1 MGKKVVLFIVT
12 LMFTVSLSGCLHD
25 DRGNG
30 ELSSAIRI
38 MGSSD
43 EVDAEDYNV
52 LYIGH
57 SFGKVFAETLQDY
70 AHTAGFTNHSEYIEF
85 SGGAS
90 GAPDRLWAD
99 DGHRENIKDY
109 LDTGEID
116 VLIMIC
122 CSLEFIGQSGITN
135 FTDEAIHNFT
145 AYAVG
150 QNPDVR
156 IGLSMPWK
164 DFPGD
169 YENAS
174 QFAANSTLDLWP
186 YWVNL
191 SQNLSAEFPTNDI
204 FTFHHGAVAYEL
216 REMFE
221 AGELEGDIEQL
232 QGPRQTSV
240 FTDEKGHAG
249 QITIDTGTLIW
260 LHAVHGFEP
269 LDMPEFTQW
278 NTDIRVIADSLLDAQ
293 YQEGCTDFNA
303 TNYDENATVDDG
315 SCEYPPPPVP
325 GCMDSNATNYDEN
338 ATMNDDSC
346 AYLPLP
352 EPPID
357 DDDTPIDDDDNE
369 DSGDIES
376 ETPEKSGFLGNISMM
391 NIVLVFDL
399 VLLLSLLTLFKIAY
413 NRR

>member
-1 MGKKVVLFIVT
+1 MKPLQTVSRRFMNKNTAFLTVFLI
-12 LMFTVSLSGCLHD
+12 LMVSLSGCLGSG
-25 DRGNG
+25 RSNG
-30 ELSSAIRI
+30 ENDENNDGDKVD
-38 MGSSD
+38 MGPPK
-43 EVDAEDYNV
+43 EVNAEDYNV

-57 SFGKVFAETLQDY
+57 SFGRIFAQTLQDY
-70 AHTAGFTNHSEYIEF
+70 AHTAGFTNHSQFIEV

-90 GAPDRLWAD
+90 GAPDALWAD
-99 DGHRENIKDY
+99 DGHRENIKAY

-122 CSLEFIGQSGITN
+122 CSLEFIGQQPHLGISN

-145 AYAVG
+145 SYAVE
-150 QNPDVR
+150 QNPDTR

-174 QFAANSTLDLWP
+174 EFAANSTLDIWP

-191 SQNLSAEFPTNDI
+191 SQDLSSEFPNNEI

-232 QGPRQTSV
+232 QGPKQTSV
-240 FTDEKGHAG
+240 FTDAKGHAG
-249 QITIDTGTLIW
+249 QIMIDTGTLIW

-278 NTDIRVIADSLLDAQ
+278 NTDIRVISDSVLNDQ
-293 YQEGCTDFNA
+293 NQE
-303 TNYDENATVDDG
+303 
-315 SCEYPPPPVP
+315 
-325 GCMDSNATNYDEN
+325 
-338 ATMNDDSC
+338 
-346 AYLPLP
+346 
-352 EPPID
+352 
-357 DDDTPIDDDDNE
+357 
-369 DSGDIES
+369 
-376 ETPEKSGFLGNISMM
+376 
-391 NIVLVFDL
+391 
-399 VLLLSLLTLFKIAY
+399 
-413 NRR
+413 